1 MTVNEGINAAE
12 SLIANGPA
20 PGGVIDP
27 RWQAIIAIGEFI

>member
-1 MTVNEGINAAE
+1 MTVNECINAAE